1 MRIRFGLPLLAILCL
16 VPVAS
21 LVVHAD
27 AANSDEA
34 IVKVDAVKQA
44 FDNSMLSD
52 TDLSTDDASA
62 VNLDDGA
69 SDLHRRWGGRGW
81 GRGWGRGYGWGGY
94 WGGYWGGFS
103 PWYYNYYYPWFNYY
117 Y

>member
-1 MRIRFGLPLLAILCL
+1 MRIRFGLPLLAILFL

-27 AANSDEA
+27 VANSDVA
-34 IVKVDAVKQA
+34 TVKVDAAKA
-44 FDNSMLSD
+44 FDDTLSN

-69 SDLHRRWGGRGW
+69 SDLHRRWGWGRGW
-81 GRGWGRGYGWGGY
+81 GRGWGWGGWGGY
-94 WGGYWGGFS
+94 YGSYY
-103 PWYYNYYYPWFNYY
+103 PWYYNYYYPWSWWY
-117 Y
+117 